1 MLVGND
7 DIRKETAHFEI
18 SAALFEE
25 LGERLV
31 SKPEIALA
39 ELIKNSYDADALTC
53 HLTLGDDC
61 VIVKDDGHGMTEDQF
76 LKNWMV
82 VSSQIKGEL
91 RYSRKY
97 RRSMA
102 GSKGVGRFS
111 ARFLGHVVK
120 LNSVAFDEATQSHTE
135 LVATF
140 NWDQI
145 SRSGV
150 VAKAEIP
157 YTIRKVTD
165 EAAPGTTLTITK
177 LRPEAEEISVSKVK
191 TDILR
196 LTNPITGLEPAPF
209 VTKRGAGAKRDTDP
223 GFSVVFVGEGSDNDD
238 ELADDLQ
245 TKLLGSYVG
254 RVRLEVTEAG
264 VLSYEVFWRGAS
276 KPIHSGEFTLKK
288 LSAPFVVEK
297 IRAAKGEPQDSRGL
311 KKAVETVQ
319 QLPLSTALHS
329 PVFVDLRFFPKRKG
343 TFSGLDVNG
352 TRAQRWIREHASFAI
367 VDNQFAM
374 NGYSGA
380 SDWLGI
386 DASKATNKRDWQSVF
401 MPALFPMTAAQKA
414 DPRLNPMLALPRGTQ
429 LIGRVHIATSK
440 RATSLADDSDDW
452 LQPNMDRES
461 LRNNGAFR
469 LLWHVCRFSAEL
481 IAHFDREHRLAEEVE
496 REAGDRREAK
506 SALAHAIADVRSST
520 DIEPEHRHRIVEQLK
535 LAQQRIDSTEQ
546 YDKESRTSLELMSM
560 MGVMAGFL
568 THEFEKAVGSLTNAA
583 SIVRGLSKRDPKLAE
598 LADRIAVI
606 ERNLAHYMSY
616 MRMFVDKARQPKS
629 QAFKAAA
636 QIRVVVQTL
645 APVAEAHDIDVQVDV
660 DKALEAPMMPVAA
673 YHGIVAN
680 LLSNALKAL
689 VPKRSD
695 EPRRVR
701 IYATNDGGRHV
712 LVCADNGIGIPDYL
726 RARVWDPLY
735 TTTADGAEENPLG
748 SGLGLGLSVVRDVVR
763 KLHGTIRLLDAPP
776 PGYSTAFRV
785 TLPLTVPAL

>member
-1 MLVGND
+1 VVLVRND
-7 DIRKETAHFEI
+7 DIRQETAHFEI

-53 HLTLGDDC
+53 YLTLGDDS

-120 LNSVAFDEATQSHTE
+120 LNSVAFDEAAQSLTE

-145 SRSGV
+145 SRSDV

-157 YTIRKVTD
+157 YTIRKVSDKT
-165 EAAPGTTLTITK
+165 APGTTLTITK
-177 LRPEAEEISVSKVK
+177 LRPEAEQISVSKVK

-209 VTKRGAGAKRDTDP
+209 VTKRAAGAKRDADP
-223 GFSVVFVGEGSDNDD
+223 GFSVVFVGESSDNDD

-276 KPIHSGEFTLKK
+276 KPIHTGEFTLKK
-288 LSAPFVVEK
+288 LSGPFLAEK
-297 IRAAKGEPQDSRGL
+297 IRAAKGELQDSRGL
-311 KKAVETVQ
+311 KKSVEAIQ

-414 DPRLNPMLALPRGTQ
+414 DPQLNPMLALPRGTQ

-461 LRNNGAFR
+461 LRSNGAFR

-481 IAHFDREHRLAEEVE
+481 IAHFDREHRLAEQVE
-496 REAGDRREAK
+496 REAGDRHEAK
-506 SALAHAIADVRSST
+506 SAL
-520 DIEPEHRHRIVEQLK
+520 
-535 LAQQRIDSTEQ
+535 
-546 YDKESRTSLELMSM
+546 SRTRSPMCGRRPISSRST
-560 MGVMAGFL
+560 G
-568 THEFEKAVGSLTNAA
+568 
-583 SIVRGLSKRDPKLAE
+583 
-598 LADRIAVI
+598 I
-606 ERNLAHYMSY
+606 ES
-616 MRMFVDKARQPKS
+616 S
-629 QAFKAAA
+629 
-636 QIRVVVQTL
+636 
-645 APVAEAHDIDVQVDV
+645 
-660 DKALEAPMMPVAA
+660 
-673 YHGIVAN
+673 
-680 LLSNALKAL
+680 S
-689 VPKRSD
+689 S
-695 EPRRVR
+695 
-701 IYATNDGGRHV
+701 
-712 LVCADNGIGIPDYL
+712 
-726 RARVWDPLY
+726 
-735 TTTADGAEENPLG
+735 
-748 SGLGLGLSVVRDVVR
+748 
-763 KLHGTIRLLDAPP
+763 
-776 PGYSTAFRV
+776 
-785 TLPLTVPAL
+785 